1 MREDVSLVFS
11 ARSGGSIYILSQNAL
26 PSLVDVD
33 VDVDVDVEM
42 SRNGQQSDLNIPNT
56 TP

>member
-11 ARSGGSIYILSQNAL
+11 VQSGRSIYILSQNVL
-26 PSLVDVD
+26 PSLVD

-42 SRNGQQSDLNIPNT
+42 SRNGQQSDLNIPNM